1 MPDFNAHIPRRA
13 HGHQLPAAF
22 RGKVGADAIQ
32 IIDIG
37 GRPHVWDPREG
48 VLVNMEAIS
57 EKIDPSHYKGNRA

>member
-1 MPDFNAHIPRRA
+1 MPDFDPHIPRRA

-37 GRPHVWDPREG
+37 GRAHIWDPREG
-48 VLVNMEAIS
+48 VLVNLEAVA
-57 EKIDPSHYKGNRA
+57 EKISPASYKGTRV